1 MVAFDHH
8 AAARWVAAGNR
19 REGGP
24 AAHSRLYLEEEGLN
38 RVIKETTSFRHN
50 YQLYV
55 IEFHQNIIIH
65 VIQLYLSLPIL
76 MKFNSLNAGE
86 QMINYL
92 I

>member
-1 MVAFDHH
+1 M
-8 AAARWVAAGNR
+8 
-19 REGGP
+19 
-24 AAHSRLYLEEEGLN
+24 
-38 RVIKETTSFRHN
+38 IKETTSFRHN

-65 VIQLYLSLPIL
+65 VIQIYLSLPIL